1 MTKYVPYYRVST
13 DKQGRSGLGLEAQE
27 EMVRQFIGQGDR
39 LLLPPYVEMES
50 GRKTSRPE
58 LDKALKACRAHR
70 ATLIIAKLDRLA
82 RNQQFLMKLV
92 DDGVNVVFCDFPEI
106 TAGAVG
112 RFMLQQMAAVAELE
126 AGLISERTRA
136 ALRAKVARDGQWDRK
151 AKHHLVPGAGQKAA
165 TAAVQRQALRDAED
179 KAEEIAKI
187 KAEGITTASGI
198 AAELNRRDVTTPRG
212 GRWQA
217 VQVQR
222 VMQRIGV

>member
-13 DKQGRSGLGLEAQE
+13 GKQGRSGLGLEAQE
-27 EMVRQFIGQGDR
+27 EMVRQYMGQGDK

-50 GRKTSRPE
+50 GRKADRPE

-82 RNQQFLMKLV
+82 RNQKFLMELV
-92 DDGVNVVFCDFPEI
+92 DSGANVVFCDFPEI
-106 TAGAVG
+106 PVGAVG

-126 AGLISERTRA
+126 AGLISERTKA

-151 AKHHLVPGAGQKAA
+151 SKHHLVPGAGQKAA
-165 TAAVQRQALRDAED
+165 TVAAQEKALRDAEAV
-179 KAEEIAKI
+179 AEQIAKI
-187 KAEGITTASGI
+187 KVEGITSASGI
-198 AAELNRRDVTTPRG
+198 AAELNRRDVKAPRG
-212 GRWQA
+212 GQWQA

-222 VMQRIGV
+222 ALQRIGA